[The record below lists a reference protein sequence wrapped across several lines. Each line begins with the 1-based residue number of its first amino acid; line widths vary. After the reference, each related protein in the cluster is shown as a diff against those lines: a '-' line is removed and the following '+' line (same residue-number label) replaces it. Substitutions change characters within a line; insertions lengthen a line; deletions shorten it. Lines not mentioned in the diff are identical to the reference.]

1 MFPSGVP
8 LLALSLATRTKV
20 SIHSR
25 IAMCSKVD
33 LSVLQALEFDRVD
46 TIRVLLCL
54 EILYLVYDCSKQ
66 NKKRLS
72 EEK

>member
-8 LLALSLATRTKV
+8 LLALSPATRTKV

-25 IAMCSKVD
+25 ITMCSIVD

-46 TIRVLLCL
+46 TKLVLYCL
-54 EILYLVYDCSKQ
+54 EILYLVYNRSK
-66 NKKRLS
+66 KKQTVS
-72 EEK
+72 EV